1 MTEKFLSTFLLMFIV
16 SCYFINNARRDTA
29 TEKEFG
35 TVIQMTLEHL
45 LVQRL
50 KKKRTGRTKLL
61 LTKTCKC

>member
-16 SCYFINNARRDTA
+16 SCYFINAARRDTA
-29 TEKEFG
+29 TEKEFDI
-35 TVIQMTLEHL
+35 VIQMTLEHL

-50 KKKRTGRTKLL
+50 KKKRNGRTKLL